1 MRNIIDE
8 NITLEE
14 PGHKYVLETDPSIEF
29 QSVTEL
35 IGNYFEPFDKHA
47 IAEKL
52 VATNPKYM
60 DTTAEAL
67 IAKWDAAR
75 DHGTKVHSEIELYL
89 NKSIVP
95 DEPKARDAIEWL
107 KKYQMKSEID
117 IYTEIKVYSKELKIA
132 GSIDI
137 LAHDKRTDL
146 YEIVDWKTSKSI
158 DTVSFKGKTG
168 SHPITQHLMDCKFVT
183 YSMQL
188 SFYRYLLETY
198 YGIKIRNQLIGHLD
212 GEQCK
217 SYVGDYYK
225 NEIVEIIHDQQNR
238 RKS

>member
-107 KKYQMKSEID
+107 KKYPP
-117 IYTEIKVYSKELKIA
+117 IKDNIESIKTAVLWKKLDSTFEPDYCAERLEDNPWIVQPFENYEEVTIEELVKK
-132 GSIDI
+132 
-137 LAHDKRTDL
+137 HK
-146 YEIVDWKTSKSI
+146 K
-158 DTVSFKGKTG
+158 
-168 SHPITQHLMDCKFVT
+168 
-183 YSMQL
+183 
-188 SFYRYLLETY
+188 
-198 YGIKIRNQLIGHLD
+198 
-212 GEQCK
+212 
-217 SYVGDYYK
+217 
-225 NEIVEIIHDQQNR
+225 
-238 RKS
+238 